1 MSHHHPLHIHRTR
14 VVRRN
19 HTAVDEALVP
29 RDNNSRKNS
38 LVGRITSPVEPVR
51 SAIKSCLDQVQQ
63 VTSDAR
69 RCVYTAVAGA
79 SAAAA
84 STSLAAVITLP
95 SLCREQVF
103 LWIANALNDLN
114 NLPH

>member
-29 RDNNSRKNS
+29 RDSNRRKSS
-38 LVGRITSPVEPVR
+38 LVCRITAPVVGPVG
-51 SAIKSCLDQVQQ
+51 SASNKVLDQVKQAA
-63 VTSDAR
+63 SDSR
-69 RCVYTAVAGA
+69 RCVYTAVAGG

-84 STSLAAVITLP
+84 STSLAAGITLLP
-95 SLCREQVF
+95 SF
-103 LWIANALNDLN
+103 G
-114 NLPH
+114 